1 MRNYCCKVTKNGYRS
16 HDKIDTITGINVYE
30 LSSTKRNTEIC
41 AKGVMCEV
49 YEEGTFYDEHD
60 EFYFQAKNTVKASKI
75 GFSHYINRDLQ
86 RLGEKNVRL
95 FLMDESISF
104 DDAMA
109 LSESEAYEKCCKEYC
124 KRLIKK

>member
-1 MRNYCCKVTKNGYRS
+1 MRNYCYKVSKNGWRS

-30 LSSTKRNTEIC
+30 LNKTKHDTELC
-41 AKGVMCEV
+41 EKGVMCEV

-86 RLGEKNVRL
+86 KLGERNVRL

-109 LSESEAYEKCCKEYC
+109 LSESEAYKKCKEYYE
-124 KRLIKK
+124 RLVKK

>member
-1 MRNYCCKVTKNGYRS
+1 MRNYCYKVSKNGWRS
-16 HDKIDTITGINVYE
+16 NGKIDTITGIHVYE
-30 LSSTKRNTEIC
+30 LNKTKQYTELC
-41 AKGVMCEV
+41 EKGVMCEV

-86 RLGEKNVRL
+86 KYGEKNVRL
-95 FLMDESISF
+95 FLLDNSISF

-109 LSESEAYEKCCKEYC
+109 LSGSDAYKKCKECYE
-124 KRLIKK
+124 RLVKK

>member
-30 LSSTKRNTEIC
+30 LSSTKRNTELC

-75 GFSHYINRDLQ
+75 GFSHYIKRDLQ
-86 RLGEKNVRL
+86 RLCERNVRL

-109 LSESEAYEKCCKEYC
+109 LSESEAYERYKEHY
-124 KRLIKK
+124 KRLINK

>member
-1 MRNYCCKVTKNGYRS
+1 MRNYCYKVSKNGWRS
-16 HDKIDTITGINVYE
+16 QDKIDTITGIHVYE
-30 LSSTKRNTEIC
+30 LNKTKHDTELC
-41 AKGVMCEV
+41 EKGVMCEV

-86 RLGEKNVRL
+86 KLGDKNVRL
-95 FLMDESISF
+95 FLLDNSISF

-109 LSESEAYEKCCKEYC
+109 LSESEAYKKCKEYYE
-124 KRLIKK
+124 RLVKK

>member
-1 MRNYCCKVTKNGYRS
+1 MRNYCYKVSKNGYRS
-16 HDKIDTITGINVYE
+16 HDKIDTITGIGVYE
-30 LSSTKRNTEIC
+30 LSSTKRNTELC

-86 RLGEKNVRL
+86 KLGEKNVRL
-95 FLMDESISF
+95 FLMDESVSF

-109 LSESEAYEKCCKEYC
+109 LSELEAYERYKEYY
-124 KRLIKK
+124 KRLINK

>member
-16 HDKIDTITGINVYE
+16 HDKIDTIIGINVYE

-49 YEEGTFYDEHD
+49 YNEGTFYDEHD

-86 RLGEKNVRL
+86 KLGEKNVRL
-95 FLMDESISF
+95 FLMDNSISF

-109 LSESEAYEKCCKEYC
+109 LSESEAYERFKEYC
-124 KRLIKK
+124 KRLIKG

>member
-1 MRNYCCKVTKNGYRS
+1 MRNYCCKVTKNVYRS
-16 HDKIDTITGINVYE
+16 HDKKDTITGINVYE
-30 LSSTKRNTEIC
+30 LSSTKRNTELC

-86 RLGEKNVRL
+86 KLGEKNVRL
-95 FLMDESISF
+95 FLMDNSISF

-109 LSESEAYEKCCKEYC
+109 LSESEAYERYKEHY
-124 KRLIKK
+124 KRLINK

>member
-1 MRNYCCKVTKNGYRS
+1 MRNYCYKVSKNGWRS
-16 HDKIDTITGINVYE
+16 HDKIDTITGIHVYE
-30 LSSTKRNTEIC
+30 LNKTKHDTEIC
-41 AKGVMCEV
+41 EKGVMCEV

-86 RLGEKNVRL
+86 KFGEKNVRL
-95 FLMDESISF
+95 FLMDNSISF

-109 LSESEAYEKCCKEYC
+109 LSESEAYKKCNEYYE
-124 KRLIKK
+124 RLVKK

>member
-16 HDKIDTITGINVYE
+16 HDKIDTITGIYVYE
-30 LSSTKRNTEIC
+30 LSPTKHNTEIC

-49 YEEGTFYDEHD
+49 YEEEIFYDEHD

-86 RLGEKNVRL
+86 KLGEKNVRL

-109 LSESEAYEKCCKEYC
+109 LSELEAYEKWKEYC
-124 KRLIKK
+124 KRLIKE

>member
-1 MRNYCCKVTKNGYRS
+1 MRNYCYKVSKNGWRS
-16 HDKIDTITGINVYE
+16 HDKIDTITGIQVYE
-30 LSSTKRNTEIC
+30 LNKTKHDTELC
-41 AKGVMCEV
+41 EKGVMCEV

-86 RLGEKNVRL
+86 KLCEKNVRL
-95 FLMDESISF
+95 FLMDNSISF

-109 LSESEAYEKCCKEYC
+109 LSESEAYKKCK
-124 KRLIKK
+124 

>member
-16 HDKIDTITGINVYE
+16 HDKIDTITGIYVYE

-109 LSESEAYEKCCKEYC
+109 LSELEAYERYKEYC
-124 KRLIKK
+124 KRLIKE

>member
-1 MRNYCCKVTKNGYRS
+1 MRNYCCKVAKNGYRS
-16 HDKIDTITGINVYE
+16 NDKIDTITGIYVYE
-30 LSSTKRNTEIC
+30 LSPTKRNTEIC
-41 AKGVMCEV
+41 TKGVMCEV

-86 RLGEKNVRL
+86 KLGEKNVRL

-109 LSESEAYEKCCKEYC
+109 LSELEAYEKNKEYC

>member
-16 HDKIDTITGINVYE
+16 HDKIDTITGVNVYE
-30 LSSTKRNTEIC
+30 LSSTKRNTELC

-86 RLGEKNVRL
+86 KLGEKNARL
-95 FLMDESISF
+95 FLMDNSISF

-109 LSESEAYEKCCKEYC
+109 LSESEAYERYKEHY
-124 KRLIKK
+124 KRLINK

>member
-49 YEEGTFYDEHD
+49 YEEGIFYDEHD

-86 RLGEKNVRL
+86 RLCERNVRL

-109 LSESEAYEKCCKEYC
+109 LSESEAYERYKEHY
-124 KRLIKK
+124 KRLINK

>member
-16 HDKIDTITGINVYE
+16 HDKKDTITGINVYE
-30 LSSTKRNTEIC
+30 LSSTKRNTELC

-86 RLGEKNVRL
+86 KLGEKNVRL
-95 FLMDESISF
+95 FLMDNSISF

-109 LSESEAYEKCCKEYC
+109 LSESEAYERYKEHY
-124 KRLIKK
+124 KRLINK